1 MAITRLTAPSITGLT
16 IPNTSINNAS
26 LNSVSALPSG
36 IDTGKV
42 IQHTTS
48 QGSSSGSSQ
57 STSYVA
63 TGIKHSITP
72 TSSSNKIL
80 VLFNFNVWSQGH
92 TGSYYW
98 IKSDAKIVRS
108 ITGGSSADLFSDKR
122 VMSGSGAQ
130 VPTYTY
136 GHVSAQVSLNYLDSP
151 NTTAATEYEVYLKLT
166 ELQSTNGT
174 HYWDGQKNVT
184 LMELVP

>member
-1 MAITRLTAPSITGLT
+1 MAITRL
-16 IPNTSINNAS
+16 NNNS
-26 LNSVSALPSG
+26 VTSVSALPNLASLPSG
-36 IDTGKV
+36 IDTGKLV
-42 IQHTTS
+42 QHTTS

-80 VLFNFNVWSQGH
+80 VLMNFNVWTQGH

-98 IKSDAKIVRS
+98 VKSNARIVRS
-108 ITGGSSADLFSDKR
+108 ITGGSSSNVLTGRQVNGS
-122 VMSGSGAQ
+122 SGAT
-130 VPTYTY
+130 VPVYTY
-136 GHVSAQVSLNYLDSP
+136 GYSMGQYSLNYLDSP
-151 NTTAATEYEVYLKLT
+151 STTSEVEYELHLQFS

-174 HYWDGQKNVT
+174 HYWNGFKNVT

>member
-1 MAITRLTAPSITGLT
+1 MALIRLNNQSI
-16 IPNTSINNAS
+16 S
-26 LNSVSALPSG
+26 SVTALPSAV
-36 IDTGKV
+36 DNRKV

-48 QGSSSGSSQ
+48 QGSSSGNSQ

-80 VLFNFNVWSQGH
+80 VLMNFNVWTQGH

-98 IKSDAKIVRS
+98 VKSEARLVRS
-108 ITGGSSADLFSDKR
+108 ITGGSSSNVFSGR
-122 VMSGSGAQ
+122 AVNGSSGAQ
-130 VPTYTY
+130 VPAYTY
-136 GHVSAQVSLNYLDSP
+136 GHSMGQYSFNYLDSP
-151 NTTAATEYEVYLKLT
+151 STTSEVEYELHLQFSQ
-166 ELQSTNGT
+166 LQSTNGT
-174 HYWDGQKNVT
+174 HYWNGYKNVT

>member
-1 MAITRLTAPSITGLT
+1 MALIRLNNQSI
-16 IPNTSINNAS
+16 S
-26 LNSVSALPSG
+26 SVTALPSAV
-36 IDTGKV
+36 DNRKV

-80 VLFNFNVWSQGH
+80 VLMNFNVWTQGH

-98 IKSDAKIVRS
+98 VKSEARLVRS
-108 ITGGSSADLFSDKR
+108 ITGGSSSNVLTGRQVNGS
-122 VMSGSGAQ
+122 SGAT
-130 VPTYTY
+130 VPVYTY
-136 GHVSAQVSLNYLDSP
+136 GYSMGQYSLNYLDSP
-151 NTTAATEYEVYLKLT
+151 STTSEVEYELHLEFS
-166 ELQSTNGT
+166 ELQTTNGT
-174 HYWDGQKNVT
+174 HYWNGYKNVT